1 MSPLSIHS
9 FVEILVSL
17 FPVFL
22 FLAALIFL
30 DSYKLISLRSTLLTI
45 GVGVLI
51 ALLSLLI
58 NITLLDGFRWDV
70 ERYERYGAPVV
81 EEVLK
86 AGYLMYL
93 IRSKKVGFMVDA
105 AIYGIAI
112 GAGFAFVEN
121 IYYLGT
127 ILHASIVLWIVRGFG
142 TAIMHGG
149 TTAIFGIIAKSAAD
163 RTSSENLRVF
173 LPGLALAMFIHSF
186 YNHFFLSPILYTL
199 VILMALPL
207 VMTIV
212 FTRSEK
218 ATRNWLGVGFD
229 SDVDLLS
236 MITLGNFTGSNI
248 GRYLSSLKN
257 QFSGEVVVDMLC
269 LLRIHVELSIR
280 AKGILLMRQS
290 GFRILPDPEI
300 REKFSEMAYL
310 RKNIGPTGLLAISP
324 FLHTSSRD
332 LWQLNLLNSQ

>member
-17 FPVFL
+17 LPVFL

-30 DSYKLISLRSTLLTI
+30 DSFKLISLRSTLLTI
-45 GVGVLI
+45 GIGVLV
-51 ALLSLLI
+51 ALLSMLI
-58 NITLLDGFRWDV
+58 NSMLMDGFDWDL
-70 ERYERYGAPVV
+70 ERYARYGAPVV
-81 EEVLK
+81 EEVTK
-86 AGYLMYL
+86 AIYLIYL

-105 AIYGIAI
+105 AIYGFAI

-127 ILHASIVLWIVRGFG
+127 ISHANIVLWIVRGLG

-149 TTAIFGIIAKSAAD
+149 TTAILGIIAKSAAD

-173 LPGLALAMFIHSF
+173 LPGLALSMVIHSF

-199 VILMALPL
+199 VILTALPL

-229 SDVDLLS
+229 TDVDLLS
-236 MITLGNFTGSNI
+236 MITSGNFTESNI

-257 QFSGEVVVDMLC
+257 QFSGEVVADMLC

-300 REKFSEMAYL
+300 REKFSEMTYL